1 MTFVVLN
8 THDLLRFFVDI
19 NMPGFRKDV
28 VRVYQGIQQGDV
40 GVIAQAVQ
48 AAVAPSA
55 GQQALQAGEGVPV
68 HEGVPVF
75 EPPTNHFAQL
85 VGFMTDLRKHMESQ
99 SVVNGAES
107 TVRMQNLV
115 VATRHKCLVKGD
127 KRRIGPYLRTTWS
140 LPLKTWTQTELGRW
154 LRE

>member
-8 THDLLRFFVDI
+8 TNDLLRFFVDI

>member
-8 THDLLRFFVDI
+8 TNDLLRFFVDI
-19 NMPGFRKDV
+19 NMPGFRKDM
-28 VRVYQGIQQGDV
+28 VRVYQGIQQGDAS
-40 GVIAQAVQ
+40 VIAQAVQ

-127 KRRIGPYLRTTWS
+127 KRRIGPYLRTSWS
-140 LPLKTWTQTELGRW
+140 LPQKTWTQTELGRW

>member
-8 THDLLRFFVDI
+8 TNDLLRFFVDI
-19 NMPGFRKDV
+19 NMPGFRKDM

>member
-48 AAVAPSA
+48 AVVAPSA
-55 GQQALQAGEGVPV
+55 GQQALQAGEAKTT
-68 HEGVPVF
+68 
-75 EPPTNHFAQL
+75 PPPRQC
-85 VGFMTDLRKHMESQ
+85 Q
-99 SVVNGAES
+99 
-107 TVRMQNLV
+107 
-115 VATRHKCLVKGD
+115 
-127 KRRIGPYLRTTWS
+127 P
-140 LPLKTWTQTELGRW
+140 
-154 LRE
+154 

>member
-8 THDLLRFFVDI
+8 TNDLLRFFVDI
-19 NMPGFRKDV
+19 NMPGFRKDM
-28 VRVYQGIQQGDV
+28 VRVYQGIQQGDAS
-40 GVIAQAVQ
+40 VIAQAVQ

-140 LPLKTWTQTELGRW
+140 LPQKTWTQTELGRW

>member
-8 THDLLRFFVDI
+8 TNDLLRFFVDI
-19 NMPGFRKDV
+19 NMPGFRKDM
-28 VRVYQGIQQGDV
+28 VRVYQGIQQGDAS
-40 GVIAQAVQ
+40 VIAQAVQ

-115 VATRHKCLVKGD
+115 VATRHKCLVKGE
-127 KRRIGPYLRTTWS
+127 KRRVGTYMRTSWS
-140 LPLKTWTQTELGRW
+140 LPQKTWTQTELGRW

>member
-8 THDLLRFFVDI
+8 TNDLLRFFVDI
-19 NMPGFRKDV
+19 NMPGFRKDM

-85 VGFMTDLRKHMESQ
+85 VGFMTDMRKHMESQ

>member
-8 THDLLRFFVDI
+8 TNDLLRFFVDI
-19 NMPGFRKDV
+19 NMPGFRKDM
-28 VRVYQGIQQGDV
+28 VRVYQGIQQGDAS
-40 GVIAQAVQ
+40 VIAQAVQ